1 MNKEINLFVNGK
13 EISNVQI
20 SLDEAT
26 IIDSID
32 KTIIAVSEKI
42 QGNDLYE
49 EGYADTVKALAAL
62 VEARAKLI

>member
-42 QGNDLYE
+42 QVGDLY
-49 EGYADTVKALAAL
+49 ADAVKALAAL
-62 VEARAKLI
+62 VEARAKLV